1 MIGSDWDFDEQ
12 SGLLRSGKRYK
23 RDIGPSTEYTPLSS
37 EASDSVEAPLV
48 RNPLITPQ
56 QRPIIPENLSQSESN
71 PSLSIPVA
79 GQSSPASSN
88 PSSPPRSQMA
98 HVHDDI
104 KLPLFKGTGS
114 KDPEQFWFLSEAVW
128 TAKNI
133 TDIDVRRA

>member
-1 MIGSDWDFDEQ
+1 MIESDWDSDDQ
-12 SGLLRSGKRYK
+12 SGLLRNDKIYK
-23 RDIGPSTEYTPLSS
+23 RDLGPSTEYTPVRPQSS
-37 EASDSVEAPLV
+37 ESAEAPSV

-71 PSLSIPVA
+71 PSPSIPVA

-104 KLPLFKGTGS
+104 KILVFKGTGS
-114 KDPEQFWFLSEAVW
+114 EDPE
-128 TAKNI
+128 
-133 TDIDVRRA
+133 

>member
-23 RDIGPSTEYTPLSS
+23 RDLNPSIEYTPLRS
-37 EASDSVEAPLV
+37 EASESAEAPSV
-48 RNPLITPQ
+48 RNPPITPQ
-56 QRPIIPENLSQSESN
+56 QRPIIPENLSQSKSN
-71 PSLSIPVA
+71 PSLSIPVI

-104 KLPLFKGTGS
+104 KLPVFKGTGS
-114 KDPEQFWFLSEAVW
+114 EDPEQFWFLCEAVW
-128 TAKNI
+128 TGKNI
-133 TDIDVRRA
+133 TDIDVR